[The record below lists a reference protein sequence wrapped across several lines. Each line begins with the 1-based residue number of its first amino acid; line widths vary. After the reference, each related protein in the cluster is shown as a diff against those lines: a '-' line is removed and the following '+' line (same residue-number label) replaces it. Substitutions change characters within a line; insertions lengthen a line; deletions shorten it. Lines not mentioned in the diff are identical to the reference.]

1 MAKPIPSPL
10 GLVGPNVCK
19 VQMAKSS
26 PLPLPEFRL
35 TTVTTS
41 PFEPR
46 RRSRTFEENERLRR
60 VREHLEDNISQRLPL
75 AEAARIA
82 GFESTYFSSYFR
94 KKVGIT
100 YVRWMNALRIAHA
113 IELLRISKAEIGAI
127 SKTVGYSDLRT
138 FERNFSRLTG
148 QTPSA
153 FRKQALRRQ
162 RASYPEPGQRS
173 QTTLPSSKREQEL
186 SEPWFDP
193 DAWDMPTR

>member
-1 MAKPIPSPL
+1 MA
-10 GLVGPNVCK
+10 
-19 VQMAKSS
+19 QSS

-46 RRSRTFEENERLRR
+46 RRSRTFEENDRLRR
-60 VREHLEDNISQRLPL
+60 VREHLEDNISRRLPL

-100 YVRWMNALRIAHA
+100 YVRWMNALRIAHS
-113 IELLRISKAEIGAI
+113 IEILRTSMAEIGAI

-153 FRKQALRRQ
+153 FRKQAMLRQ
-162 RASYPEPGQRS
+162 TASYPEPGQRS
-173 QTTLPSSKREQEL
+173 RSHLATSRSDQDL
-186 SEPWFDP
+186 SDPWFDP